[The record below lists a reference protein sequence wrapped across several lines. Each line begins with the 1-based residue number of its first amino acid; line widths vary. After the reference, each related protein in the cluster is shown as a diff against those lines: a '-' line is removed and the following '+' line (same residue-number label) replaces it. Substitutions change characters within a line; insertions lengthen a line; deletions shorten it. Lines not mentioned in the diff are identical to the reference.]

1 MNHSIKCIDG
11 QIMQNE
17 TETDFEIV
25 SCPECLKMEQ
35 QRDETDYDYNER
47 ISTPSDDDLLREK
60 MKELFP
66 DTEYD
71 RAERGRY
78 YSQKDN

>member
-1 MNHSIKCIDG
+1 MTHSQQCVDG

-17 TETDFEIV
+17 TATDFEV
-25 SCPECLKMEQ
+25 VACPECFRMEQ
-35 QRDETDYDYNER
+35 QINETDYDYNER

-71 RAERGRY
+71 RAERERY

>member
-1 MNHSIKCIDG
+1 MISGNMRVMQTSPHGCVGG

-17 TETDFEIV
+17 SATDFEIV
-25 SCPECLKMEQ
+25 ACPDCKL
-35 QRDETDYDYNER
+35 D
-47 ISTPSDDDLLREK
+47 EK

-71 RAERGRY
+71 RAERARY
-78 YSQKDN
+78 YSQRDN